1 MSRYTF
7 LDTLNEI
14 EKRAHALGPAPSR
27 GERIKT
33 TSGDLR
39 ALADDLRKL
48 GESTDELTYE
58 ELYAVQSGS
67 FAVPDPSQE
76 PPDEGPGAS
85 LRKLAHELR
94 RLDRD
99 QSLAK
104 VARAKDL
111 LIATGGLTILRERL
125 GSTT

>member
-14 EKRAHALGPAPSR
+14 EERAHALGPTPSR
-27 GERIKT
+27 GEHTKT
-33 TSGDLR
+33 ASGDLR

-48 GESTDELTYE
+48 GEDADELTYE
-58 ELYAVQSGS
+58 DLYAVQSGS
-67 FAVPDPSQE
+67 FAVPDASQE
-76 PPDEGPGAS
+76 PSNEGPGAP

-94 RLDRD
+94 LLDRN